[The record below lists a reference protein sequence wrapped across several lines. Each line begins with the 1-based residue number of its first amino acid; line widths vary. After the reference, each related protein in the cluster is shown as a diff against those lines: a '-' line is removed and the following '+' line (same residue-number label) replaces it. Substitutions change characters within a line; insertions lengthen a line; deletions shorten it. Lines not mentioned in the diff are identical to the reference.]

1 MIRIVIA
8 DDHHLVRQSIIS
20 LLEGAEDIEFVGE
33 AADGRESLKLI
44 RQKRP
49 DVAILDIAM
58 PLLNGIETTRRIQ
71 TMEVNTRVVILSM
84 YSDESTV
91 RRVLKSGASGYL
103 LKDSAVEELLIAIR
117 AANKGEIYLSPSIA
131 RTMLSEY
138 LRNQPE
144 TENPSLLD
152 QLSYR
157 EREIL
162 QLIVEGHTNQ
172 AAARILN
179 VSSKTVEK
187 HRASLMKKLEARKLP
202 DLIILAIKKRL
213 VFLTE

>member
-1 MIRIVIA
+1 MIRIVFA

-20 LLEGAEDIEFVGE
+20 LLEDAEDIEFVGE

-44 RQKRP
+44 QQKRP

-71 TMEVNTRVVILSM
+71 TMDVNTRVVILSM

-138 LRNQPE
+138 LRNQSE

-162 QLIVEGHTNQ
+162 QLIVEGHTNR

-202 DLIILAIKKRL
+202 DLIIIAIKKRL